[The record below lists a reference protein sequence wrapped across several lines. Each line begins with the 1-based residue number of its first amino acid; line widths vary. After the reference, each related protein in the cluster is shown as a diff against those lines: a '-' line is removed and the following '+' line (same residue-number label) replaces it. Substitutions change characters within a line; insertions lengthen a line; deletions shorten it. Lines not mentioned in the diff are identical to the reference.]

1 MNSNIHRKSF
11 WLSYLNE
18 YYYRYALDVNIER
31 AEDVLMHKKL
41 LHLAHDP
48 DNRPAVE
55 VRLVQVS
62 PFDLFREK
70 KVVSKMNLFYFQ
82 YVLTLKIDYRDLFY
96 SKVFLLPCRYTCN
109 LPKNIVFSW
118 G

>member
-1 MNSNIHRKSF
+1 MSF

-18 YYYRYALDVNIER
+18 YYYRYALDVNLER

-41 LHLAHDP
+41 LHFAHDP

-55 VRLVQVS
+55 VRLVQVG

-70 KVVSKMNLFYFQ
+70 NWCQ
-82 YVLTLKIDYRDLFY
+82 
-96 SKVFLLPCRYTCN
+96 RYTFFT
-109 LPKNIVFSW
+109 FSMW
-118 G
+118 SR